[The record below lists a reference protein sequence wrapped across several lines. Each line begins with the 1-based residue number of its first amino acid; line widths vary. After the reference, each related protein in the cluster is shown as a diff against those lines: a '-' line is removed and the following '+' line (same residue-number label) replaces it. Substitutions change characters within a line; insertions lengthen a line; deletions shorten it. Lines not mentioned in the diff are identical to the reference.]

1 VSESAQHQ
9 GQLSLSARSEPPQ
22 LDLRTGESLIALT
35 SDDSLRQTLSAVAP
49 EHAISFVTSEADLSA
64 RLLAEPAGVAIL
76 DTAAIKSHVADLA
89 LRLRVQFPDLVL
101 IVAGGP
107 EDQALL
113 SAHVTQGTIYRFL
126 HKPVSGQ
133 RVKLFVDAAWR
144 RHDVEH
150 AATGNFAALQLQ
162 SASARRAMSRRL
174 RAAVLALSI
183 GALGVLIWAMVR
195 GPGVSV
201 SRGKVAMTH
210 PASTSAAGAGKAV
223 LLGETARLLARADL
237 ALTHGALIAP
247 PAENAAD
254 LYRLALQRDPANARA
269 HAGLAQVLERLLT
282 AAEQALLAERTDD
295 AERLTNAAR
304 AIDPANVR
312 VEFLVAQIEKER
324 ERARAAQAHPA
335 AAARAPDQVALDARV
350 NGFLRQAQSRQR
362 SDSLLD
368 PPESSAKFFIDSAV
382 ALEPD
387 NPAVR
392 KAQHD
397 LTRRL
402 LELARA
408 ATQGGN
414 IPQAERWIQAAAAEG
429 ASADDIASL
438 QRELANTRIA
448 SKAIAMAKLSDLF
461 NQRLTQGRLVDP
473 PNDSAKYYL
482 GQLEAADATHPSTVL
497 AREALSAQ
505 LLNEARNATQRND
518 FTAAQDWANQART
531 AGASATDLAAVER
544 GITTARTAPP
554 APPAIVAE
562 GTLQRVRYVPP
573 EYPEVEE
580 ERGRGGVVSMEY
592 SVRPDGSVSDVI
604 VTDAQPPGVFDAAA
618 LRAVR
623 RWRYRP
629 VMRDGHAV
637 EQRVRLRLVFAPQ

>member
-1 VSESAQHQ
+1 V
-9 GQLSLSARSEPPQ
+9 SLSARSELPK
-22 LDLRTGESLIALT
+22 LDLRTGETLIALS

-126 HKPVSGQ
+126 HKPVSAQ

-162 SASARRAMSRRL
+162 SASARRATTRRL
-174 RAAVLALSI
+174 RTGALALGI
-183 GALGVLIWAMVR
+183 GALGVLIWA
-195 GPGVSV
+195 GLKTPQ
-201 SRGKVAMTH
+201 T
-210 PASTSAAGAGKAV
+210 GAGKRAATHV
-223 LLGETARLLARADL
+223 ASTQGAASALRANAALQTARLLARADAAL
-237 ALTHGALIAP
+237 AQGALIAP

-254 LYRLALQRDPANARA
+254 LYHQVLQSDPTNPRAR
-269 HAGLAQVLERLLT
+269 AGLAQVLERLLT

-295 AERLTNAAR
+295 AERLTSAAR
-304 AIDPANVR
+304 AIEPGNVR
-312 VEFLVAQIEKER
+312 VEFLLAEIQK
-324 ERARAAQAHPA
+324 ERARAAQTHPA

-350 NGFLRQAQSRQR
+350 NNLLRQAQARQR
-362 SDSLLD
+362 SDALLE
-368 PPESSAKFFIDSAV
+368 PPESSAKFFIDSAL

-408 ATQGGN
+408 AAQSGNVAQG
-414 IPQAERWIQAAAAEG
+414 ERWMQAAAAEG
-429 ASADDIASL
+429 ASADEIASL

-461 NQRLTQGRLVDP
+461 NQRLTQGRLIDP
-473 PNDSAKYYL
+473 PTDSAKYYL
-482 GQLEAADATHPSTVL
+482 AQLEAADAAHPSTVL

-505 LLNEARNATQRND
+505 LLIEARNATQRND
-518 FTAAQDWANQART
+518 FAAAQDWVNQARG
-531 AGASATDLAAVER
+531 AGASAAELAAVER
-544 GITTARTAPP
+544 SITSARTASAA
-554 APPAIVAE
+554 APTIVPE
-562 GTLQRVRYVPP
+562 GSLQRVRYIPP
-573 EYPEVEE
+573 EYPELEE
-580 ERGRGGVVSMEY
+580 ERGRGGVVVMEY
-592 SVRPDGSVSDVI
+592 SVRPDGSVSDI
-604 VTDAQPPGVFDAAA
+604 VVTEAQPPGVFDSAA

-629 VMRDGHAV
+629 VMHDGHAI

>member
-9 GQLSLSARSEPPQ
+9 GQVSISARSELPK
-22 LDLRTGESLIALT
+22 LDLRTGETLIALS
-35 SDDSLRQTLSAVAP
+35 SDDSLRRTLAAVAP

-76 DTAAIKSHVADLA
+76 DTGAIKSHVADLA

-126 HKPVSGQ
+126 HKPVSAQ

-162 SASARRAMSRRL
+162 SASARRVTSRRL
-174 RAAVLALSI
+174 RAGALALAI
-183 GALGVLIWAMVR
+183 GVLGVLVWAALQTPQT
-195 GPGVSV
+195 GA
-201 SRGKVAMTH
+201 GKRAATQVAT
-210 PASTSAAGAGKAV
+210 TQSAAGALRANAA
-223 LLGETARLLARADL
+223 LQTARLLARADAAL
-237 ALTHGALIAP
+237 AHGVLSAP
-247 PAENAAD
+247 PTENAAD
-254 LYRLALQRDPANARA
+254 LYHQVLQSDPTNPRAR
-269 HAGLAQVLERLLT
+269 AGLAQVLERLLT
-282 AAEQALLAERTDD
+282 AAEQALLAERTED

-304 AIDPANVR
+304 AIEPGNVR
-312 VEFLVAQIEKER
+312 VEFLMAEIEKEH

-335 AAARAPDQVALDARV
+335 AAARAPDQLALDARV
-350 NGFLRQAQSRQR
+350 NNFLRQAQARQR
-362 SDSLLD
+362 SDALLD
-368 PPESSAKFFIDSAV
+368 PPESSAKFFIDTAL

-408 ATQGGN
+408 AAQGGN
-414 IPQAERWIQAAAAEG
+414 LAQAERWMQAAAAEG
-429 ASADDIASL
+429 ASADEIASL
-438 QRELANTRIA
+438 QRELANARIA

-461 NQRLTQGRLVDP
+461 NQRLTQGRLIDP
-473 PNDSAKYYL
+473 PTDSAKYYL
-482 GQLEAADATHPSTVL
+482 AQLEAADAAHPSTVL

-505 LLNEARNATQRND
+505 LLIEARNATQRND
-518 FTAAQDWANQART
+518 FTAAQDWANQARA
-531 AGASATDLAAVER
+531 AGASATELAAVER
-544 GITTARTAPP
+544 SITSARTASAP
-554 APPAIVAE
+554 APAIVPE
-562 GTLQRVRYVPP
+562 GSLQRVRYIPP

-580 ERGRGGVVSMEY
+580 ERGRGGVVTMEY
-592 SVRPDGSVSDVI
+592 SVRPDGSVSDI
-604 VTDAQPPGVFDAAA
+604 VVTGAQPPGVFDAAA

-623 RWRYRP
+623 RWRYQP
-629 VMRDGHAV
+629 VMHDGHAI
-637 EQRVRLRLVFAPQ
+637 EQRVRLRMVFAPQ